1 MSVWTTV
8 KDTDF
13 IFAYWTVYQI
23 SQMWKPCFQKL
34 LCFFKYNKFLYLST
48 KKPEICIFCAYR
60 SHFVSMINVFQ
71 IYQSPLDSCDTP
83 SLSLILTLQQTARNE
98 THFPLLL
105 SLFSLSMVYSSATCI
120 PIMKRLWIGVK
131 NNFNKN

>member
-1 MSVWTTV
+1 MPVWTTV

-13 IFAYWTVYQI
+13 IFVYWTVYQI

-48 KKPEICIFCAYR
+48 KKPDICIFCAYR
-60 SHFVSMINVFQ
+60 SHFAPMINVFQ

-83 SLSLILTLQQTARNE
+83 SLSFILTLQQTARNDTFPFFVQFVQFIHGLFQCYLHTNYE
-98 THFPLLL
+98 TF
-105 SLFSLSMVYSSATCI
+105 VDRC
-120 PIMKRLWIGVK
+120 KK
-131 NNFNKN
+131 